1 MSGAFPHLFS
11 KHQIGPVGVKN
22 RIVMLPLGT
31 ALASDTGAATREF
44 IDYYT
49 ERARGGAGLIIVE
62 ATLVDHPVGRIGPTQ
77 ITIDDDRY
85 IAGLNELTESVHD
98 HGAKLFV
105 QLHHGGRQ
113 TTPQLTQGQCP
124 VAPSA
129 IGCKMCGSSPKEMSA
144 SQIAGTVEKFICAAE
159 RAKRAGF
166 DGVELHGAHGYL
178 INQFMSPHTNHRTD
192 EFGGSLDNRMRFP
205 LLIVEGIRSALGDF
219 PISFRVSVDEMIPGG
234 ITLDEG
240 VVMARIMSDAGVDVL
255 NITSGIYESMAS
267 FIEPCS
273 KPQAWRAYLAA
284 AVKQAVNTP
293 VITAGVIR
301 EPEAAERLLETG
313 VADFVGIGR
322 GLVADPEWPTK
333 ARLGRAD
340 EIRKCLS
347 CNTCFSRISNG
358 LHIRCAVNARVGRE
372 GHPQAR
378 TACPARVMVI
388 GAGPAGMEAARVAKL
403 KGHDV
408 AIFEKRERLGGQL
421 NIAMTP
427 PGKQKIAWLLSLL
440 SEQLRRLGVTVVTGM
455 EVKPE
460 DVHDYSPDTVV
471 IATGSRPFVPQ
482 IPGIDFPT
490 VSNAWDVLQGKA
502 NIGAEHVV
510 VAGGGM
516 VGCET
521 ALYLA
526 QKSCA
531 VTVVDMLPIVA
542 QDVEP
547 ISRGVLI
554 DELTRADVHFMTGR
568 TMLEILPG
576 SVRMAS
582 SSGHVQSLECDRVV
596 LALGACPSIS
606 QEQLRRI
613 HAPHVYVIGDSRKPG
628 RIIDA
633 IGDGYRIGQMI

>member
-427 PGKQKIAWLLSLL
+427 PGKQKIAWLLSFL

-554 DELTRADVHFMTGR
+554 DELTRADVSCDVESGKKLFGCAFHDWPDDAGDPPRVSEDGELFR
-568 TMLEILPG
+568 TC
-576 SVRMAS
+576 SV
-582 SSGHVQSLECDRVV
+582 SGV
-596 LALGACPSIS
+596 
-606 QEQLRRI
+606 
-613 HAPHVYVIGDSRKPG
+613 
-628 RIIDA
+628 
-633 IGDGYRIGQMI
+633 